1 MKTSYTAIHAF
12 LFVSSASFTTA
23 QNSDNGLS
31 LEQCFPN
38 DIPWYTY
45 EGEDYIFTRMKYNS
59 ECIGTN
65 NQPYQWGKIEGV
77 WPPIDEPDSDVVKL
91 VYLDM
96 AVAKHEDVLV

>member
-23 QNSDNGLS
+23 QNSDNGWS

-45 EGEDYIFTRMKYNS
+45 EGEDYIS
-59 ECIGTN
+59 
-65 NQPYQWGKIEGV
+65 PV
-77 WPPIDEPDSDVVKL
+77 
-91 VYLDM
+91 
-96 AVAKHEDVLV
+96 